1 MAPRRDGPRSARDGS
16 WTSEDDDVVEE
27 AELHGVALGRSASG
41 HLNKGGGHP
50 GGASHQTPRDETRR
64 NMRALRKGGGGREDD
79 TSTPRSRSRSRSR
92 RAGPRGRGD
101 VPEDLEPSPAPAVDP
116 QVMRKIQSD
125 LDKLARK
132 KNERERAKQRR
143 GAREAKDHDRSA
155 SRLSGAG
162 VRENILHTPLATV
175 SPAGAAHARRGSADL
190 DAFGAPSAASS
201 KRGSFASVAYSGG
214 AGSSDEEDGGW
225 TPGGG
230 SGNGNGAGAGA
241 GAGAG
246 NRNRNGG
253 ARGGLDAS
261 AAADEEATF
270 TNLVTRRRA
279 PREDGGGGKP
289 AEVAD
294 SLRYMEVMSRYLS
307 NRGVHGS
314 LLDELEG
321 NRDGTGTGT
330 DIAATATGSGAGV
343 SGSGTPAAS
352 ASPEGWT
359 PTAKTSALAPPRAPS
374 PSPHIRT
381 PSPRVFFVDES
392 VPGARVA
399 TPATPNTLSPAAA
412 PFDGRRLSSV
422 APTARRSSPSLGGDA
437 RVVSPPSSFLTRA
450 PSSEP
455 EPDDLHSSLAASIE
469 HMRGS
474 GAVPR
479 SDQMLAAAATG
490 TGSGSPE
497 RDDDDVDDGNMSTR
511 SVERAAR
518 LAADADRAAENV
530 TPPPGEA
537 STHEGAARLA
547 ARRAGTALRAAL
559 DASAGDEPLGDAQR
573 ASADLLHELEY
584 ALGMCERAVEGA
596 RRPSES
602 SHASASVREVAAA
615 RAVVSHSRLSGVLL
629 EEVRAGASHAAKTL
643 KRLSAALRSSR
654 EEEAAAGEAAEEAAA
669 AAMAEETG
677 AAAAAAAAAE
687 TAADR
692 ATERAAAAL
701 VRAALAGA
709 WVAQHLSVY
718 SRWAKRAS
726 AWAGSPPPPPPARAG
741 SQQALHELDTAS
753 RRRGAEREAAAAAA
767 DAVYTRA
774 IYDVVVSW
782 SGYISASAAA
792 APPDEEEDEE
802 EAAYW
807 GVVRYR
813 STDPA
818 ARRSFLRSLW
828 VQAFIAQ
835 SCVQGAFSAMHTAR
849 TSADWDFQSL
859 MNAVMRIIA
868 VATTVENQLS
878 EMGGGASFEDGSVMT
893 TTTTTTTAEPSSA
906 PLGSAPR
913 GAPTRAE
920 GDDAAPRPLQPRSPN
935 RTNRESTPPETSA
948 SAAAASMDLIDALW
962 TSVSQVRSLKF
973 ERVEK
978 IGRGGFSTVLR
989 ATWRGSTVAVKV
1001 LDPKKI
1007 NGDVV
1012 DAIKREVTVMT
1023 ANRHPHIVT
1032 VLAASVQLP
1041 DASIIMEH
1049 CAQGSLSD
1057 VLARARKHPKRL
1069 CWRVRLLMACDAA
1082 CGLAYLH
1089 SSSNQ
1094 IAHRDINTQNLLV
1107 TEDMRVKIAD
1117 FGLSRLVR
1125 TARGGAAGAENADV
1139 GNRDAFK
1146 MEADDRQAMSEG
1158 LRNCLFHAPEVIAAG
1173 ADAGFGTRADV
1184 FSFGCVLWCL
1194 ATLAPPW
1201 EEVQKQHEDLPEMLK
1216 FYNIMRDVAAK
1227 VTAGERLPLPGREGA
1242 AWDGSFAQADALAV
1256 TIERCFRTDPNE
1268 RPSMTRVL
1276 HLLRKMRRTETE
1288 AEFAAHPLPE
1298 DWRGFTPA
1306 GVPHMGAGGLG
1317 MGPET
1322 PPTPPPQSSTPPPVA
1337 NFEGGGV
1344 HARRLVA
1351 VLAVVSMASFAI
1363 GRWGRG
1369 WAG

>member
-1 MAPRRDGPRSARDGS
+1 MAPRRDRPRSARDGS
-16 WTSEDDDVVEE
+16 WTSDDDDVVEE
-27 AELHGVALGRSASG
+27 DELHGVALGRSASG
-41 HLNKGGGHP
+41 HLNKGSGHP

-92 RAGPRGRGD
+92 RAGLRGRGD

-155 SRLSGAG
+155 SRLSG
-162 VRENILHTPLATV
+162 EDILHTPRAAV
-175 SPAGAAHARRGSADL
+175 SPAGAPHARRGGADL
-190 DAFGAPSAASS
+190 DALGVPSAATS
-201 KRGSFASVAYSGG
+201 KRGSFASFAYSGG

-230 SGNGNGAGAGA
+230 PGPGPGPESEPRPASE
-241 GAGAG
+241 
-246 NRNRNGG
+246 NRNRN
-253 ARGGLDAS
+253 
-261 AAADEEATF
+261 EEATF
-270 TNLVTRRRA
+270 TALVTRRP
-279 PREDGGGGKP
+279 PREDGGGKP
-289 AEVAD
+289 TEVAD

-321 NRDGTGTGT
+321 TRDGTRTRAGAGT
-330 DIAATATGSGAGV
+330 DVAAETDVAASPTGSRAGV
-343 SGSGTPAAS
+343 SGSGTPAA
-352 ASPEGWT
+352 
-359 PTAKTSALAPPRAPS
+359 KTSALASPRALSSSPRALSSSPRAPS
-374 PSPHIRT
+374 PSPHLQT
-381 PSPRVFFVDES
+381 PSPRMFFADEG
-392 VPGARVA
+392 VLGARVG
-399 TPATPNTLSPAAA
+399 TRATPNTLSPAAA
-412 PFDGRRLSSV
+412 PFDGGRLSS
-422 APTARRSSPSLGGDA
+422 ARARRTSPQSSI
-437 RVVSPPSSFLTRA
+437 SPYA
-450 PSSEP
+450 P
-455 EPDDLHSSLAASIE
+455 EPDDLHTSLAASIE

-479 SDQMLAAAATG
+479 SDQMLAAAAAG

-497 RDDDDVDDGNMSTR
+497 RDDDDGNGN
-511 SVERAAR
+511 VYAR
-518 LAADADRAAENV
+518 LAAGADRDAENV
-530 TPPPGEA
+530 TPPPGGA

-547 ARRAGTALRAAL
+547 ARRAGKALRAAL

-596 RRPSES
+596 GNPSAGAGTP
-602 SHASASVREVAAA
+602 ASASEREVAAA

-629 EEVRAGASHAAKTL
+629 EEVRTGAAHAAKTL
-643 KRLSAALRSSR
+643 KRLSAALRSVR

-726 AWAGSPPPPPPARAG
+726 AWAGSPPPPPPAREG
-741 SQQALHELDTAS
+741 SQQALHEMDARARWT
-753 RRRGAEREAAAAAA
+753 RDRRGAEREAAAAAA

-859 MNAVMRIIA
+859 MKAVMRLIA
-868 VATTVENQLS
+868 VTTTVENQLS
-878 EMGGGASFEDGSVMT
+878 EMGGGATFDDGSGMMG
-893 TTTTTTTAEPSSA
+893 TTTTTAEPSSA

-913 GAPTRAE
+913 GAPARAE

-1125 TARGGAAGAENADV
+1125 TARGGAGGAENADF

-1173 ADAGFGTRADV
+1173 ADVGFGTRADV

-1194 ATLAPPW
+1194 ATLTPPW
-1201 EEVQKQHEDLPEMLK
+1201 EEVQKQHENLPEMLK

-1227 VTAGERLPLPGREGA
+1227 VTAGERLPLPGGEGA
-1242 AWDGSFAQADALAV
+1242 TAAAGAEAGWDGSFAQIDTLAA
-1256 TIERCFRTDPNE
+1256 TIERCFRKDPNE

-1276 HLLRKMRRTETE
+1276 HLLRKMRRMETE

-1306 GVPHMGAGGLG
+1306 GVPHMGARGLG
-1317 MGPET
+1317 RGSEA

-1337 NFEGGGV
+1337 NLEGGGV

-1369 WAG
+1369 RAD